1 MAACHSCI
9 GICFRFWFQITED
22 ESKGTSMTQSSTLAK
37 VVVSR
42 KKTTGKEKQKVR
54 KEKRKG
60 KCYMHV
66 HNSCSWLKPDW
77 VMRSTGSEHSGKR
90 SSHTQGLPHVSRDIR
105 LFSVTLIKFCA
116 WCLHKNKTR
125 CLRSDSTLYSLTSIP
140 ALPHHFQ
147 EIGFLPKR
155 QGREGE
161 KEKNSSGVM
170 ALLFCWWAVD
180 DVWWI
185 YLAFMTSLRE
195 S

>member
-1 MAACHSCI
+1 
-9 GICFRFWFQITED
+9 
-22 ESKGTSMTQSSTLAK
+22 MTQSSTLAK

-42 KKTTGKEKQKVR
+42 KETTGKEKQKVR

-66 HNSCSWLKPDW
+66 HNSCCWLKPDW
-77 VMRSTGSEHSGKR
+77 VMRSTGSEHSGKS
-90 SSHTQGLPHVSRDIR
+90 SSHTQGPPHVSRDTR

-147 EIGFLPKR
+147 EIGFLPKW
-155 QGREGE
+155 QGGKGRRKKIVLGLWPYFSVDEQLMMCGE
-161 KEKNSSGVM
+161 YIWLSWPLWGKVKNCSF
-170 ALLFCWWAVD
+170 L
-180 DVWWI
+180 
-185 YLAFMTSLRE
+185 
-195 S
+195 